1 MAKELFTKGIEYQV
15 RYNSCVLQE
24 LWHYFNLLVLQIIIF
39 LMPTSSELNSGQNF
53 LAQWMS
59 NPSRAGV
66 ILNRGFPSLETG
78 RENQSKANTSSSF
91 TVKSTDFSDTCS
103 FLSDDSL
110 HEEQILDSK
119 SPYRVQS
126 DTNEAHAV
134 FPHTKKAQQ
143 LSMCKDALVHWENT
157 KTDVEP
163 DVGDAKEAAYR
174 DPLFKKLEQL
184 KEVQQ
189 KKQEELKR
197 QQLEQIQRLL
207 EEQEKL
213 LTLVSGQQTPSGL
226 TLLSEDQSPKYGTS
240 INSTTIHK
248 AMPFL
253 SHMCQNQTRENTHGP
268 EILSCGYV
276 QEREMNPCRTMSK
289 ECLLSSKGDSTSPD
303 FFHEAQCLEA
313 CVKTQ
318 NDLKEENKS
327 ITGESILPCWEKM
340 TEQLPEGKEV
350 TNSKKP
356 GDSSDINSGRKLLA
370 VSSIEERPIKAAIR
384 ERKQTYEE
392 FLEEQIQMEEQELKQ
407 RQLQEAEISLL
418 TKTVPKRP
426 FLKRGEGLARFTNA
440 KSKFWKP
447 KESKLIIHQSMPEEQ
462 SVFKADRLQMQR
474 KTALSNKELVTEMK
488 KNNPIKTKASSAVS
502 QKSKVLRSNNGKI
515 ISPSKMKI
523 QIGKKFD
530 GQFRDQIK
538 LEKNSKLEPNKE
550 NIPECTKPFEI
561 GCKVRNKPQ
570 FMEKPLISTE
580 LTHPT
585 SVSQSSV
592 GHIVKDPEFSF
603 EISFQKK
610 LDNWEKEKEKEN
622 LELDEF
628 LFLEQAADEISFSS
642 NSSFVLK
649 ILERDQQTNKGHRM
663 SSTPVKSGHQIKTN
677 VTNTVT
683 PHNQNKKLDYI
694 KQDDN
699 MCEMTKH
706 LESKT
711 SPLSLKEQTI
721 KLSKKAFHTT
731 TSENHI
737 KWNGSEDEDDG
748 NSAISS
754 DFEEQLDSTIKATNE
769 DMKKFFSS
777 SREDNP
783 EKGNGKGP
791 FRDTRKEGK
800 SRDIDLDLSD
810 KDDSSDESIVV
821 ESMNDKI
828 PESSRS
834 SCTNINKIDFDDER
848 TWTDLEENESKHDI
862 LGNEDVNGF
871 LLMDSCSK
879 TEIVNLD
886 KAVKRKVAPIKKG
899 DDLCKSNK
907 NISPPP
913 TSDLMM
919 KLFPSLKPKPKSDSH
934 LASESELN
942 KSQEQPLG
950 ASVRSQILREK
961 VVELETE
968 IERFKA
974 ENASLAKLRNER
986 ENALENLRKEIADF
1000 EQQKAK
1006 ELARIEEF
1014 KKEEMR
1020 KLQKERRVFE
1030 KYTTT
1035 ARAIPDRKERGEI
1048 QVLKQQIADLQEE
1061 LKRKETKW
1069 SNTHGRLKSQIETLA
1084 KENTDLREEIKIMEQ
1099 FRLEAWK
1106 KAEAI
1111 ENNLKNEHP
1120 LISVKKE
1127 ESTNPLLGFQKSQNL
1142 SSSQMEK
1149 YKKNHSR
1156 GQGNLP
1162 RRPKSAPVQDLSNSD
1177 KRQLIP
1183 SEIFEPL
1190 ICPVPDSKV
1199 QEEIHEE
1206 ISHPDG
1212 KIEKVLKSG
1221 CHVILFP
1228 NGTRKEVSSDGK
1240 TVTITFFNGDVK
1252 KVMPDERVIYYYAAT
1267 QTTHTTY
1274 PEGLEVLHFS
1284 SGQIEKH
1291 FPDGRKEITF
1301 PDQSIKNLFEDGRE
1315 ESIFPDGT
1323 IVRVQQD
1330 GNKVIEFNNGQ
1341 RELHTPQFKRR
1352 EYPDGTIKTVYSNG
1366 HQETKY
1372 ISGRVRIKDKDGN
1385 VLMDTK
1391 L

>member
-1 MAKELFTKGIEYQV
+1 MT
-15 RYNSCVLQE
+15 
-24 LWHYFNLLVLQIIIF
+24 IF

-66 ILNRGFPSLETG
+66 ILNRGFPNLEIG
-78 RENQSKANTSSSF
+78 RENQSNANTSSSF
-91 TVKSTDFSDTCS
+91 IVKSTEFSDSCS

-110 HEEQILDSK
+110 REEQILGSK

-126 DTNEAHAV
+126 DTNETHSV
-134 FPHTKKAQQ
+134 FPHTKKSQQ
-143 LSMCKDALVHWENT
+143 SLTCKDTLGHWEDT
-157 KTDVEP
+157 KIDVP
-163 DVGDAKEAAYR
+163 DVNDSKEAAYR

-184 KEVQQ
+184 REVQQ

-197 QQLEQIQRLL
+197 QQIEQIQRLL

-213 LTLVSGQQTPSGL
+213 LTMVSGQQTHSGL
-226 TLLSEDQSPKYGTS
+226 NLLSEDQSPKYGNS
-240 INSTTIHK
+240 MSSTTVHK
-248 AMPFL
+248 TIPFL
-253 SHMCQNQTRENTHGP
+253 SHMYQNQTREKTHGI
-268 EILSCGYV
+268 EVLSCGSV
-276 QEREMNPCRTMSK
+276 QERETNPCRTVNK
-289 ECLLSSKGDSTSPD
+289 ECVLSSKGGITSD

-313 CVKTQ
+313 CIKTQ
-318 NDLKEENKS
+318 NDLKEENKND
-327 ITGESILPCWEKM
+327 TGESILPCWEKM
-340 TEQLPEGKEV
+340 TEQLPEGKEI
-350 TNSKKP
+350 TNSKKL
-356 GDSSDINSGRKLLA
+356 GDSSEINNGRKLLA

-392 FLEEQIQMEEQELKQ
+392 FLEEQIQIEEEELKQ
-407 RQLQEAEISLL
+407 KQLQEAEMSSLA
-418 TKTVPKRP
+418 KAIPKRP

-440 KSKFWKP
+440 KSKSWKS
-447 KESKLIIHQSMPEEQ
+447 KENKLLTHQSMPEEQ
-462 SVFKADRLQMQR
+462 PVFKADRQQMQR
-474 KTALSNKELVTEMK
+474 KTALVNKEPVTEMK
-488 KNNPIKTKASSAVS
+488 KSNQVRTKTSSAIDP
-502 QKSKVLRSNNGKI
+502 QKAKVLRTNNGKI
-515 ISPSKMKI
+515 ISPSKMKM

-538 LEKNSKLEPNKE
+538 FEKNSKLEPNKE

-561 GCKVRNKPQ
+561 GCTVRNKPQ
-570 FMEKPLISTE
+570 CIEKPLISTE
-580 LTHPT
+580 LNNNP
-585 SVSQSSV
+585 SVSKSSM

-649 ILERDQQTNKGHRM
+649 ILERDQQVSKSHRM
-663 SSTPVKSGHQIKTN
+663 SSTPVKLGQQVKTN
-677 VTNTVT
+677 VTDIVI
-683 PHNQNKKLDYI
+683 PYNQNKKLDHI
-694 KQDDN
+694 KQEDKN
-699 MCEMTKH
+699 VYEITKH
-706 LESKT
+706 LELRT
-711 SPLSLKEQTI
+711 SPLSLKEQI
-721 KLSKKAFHTT
+721 SKPSKKTFQTPT
-731 TSENHI
+731 ENQM
-737 KWNGSEDEDDG
+737 KWSVSEDEDDG
-748 NSAISS
+748 NSVISS
-754 DFEEQLDSTIKATNE
+754 DFEEQLDNTIKATNE
-769 DMKKFFSS
+769 DTKKVFSS
-777 SREDNP
+777 CREDNP
-783 EKGNGKGP
+783 EKSDGKGP

-810 KDDSSDESIVV
+810 KDDSSDESIMI
-821 ESMNDKI
+821 ESMNDKV
-828 PESSRS
+828 PEASRKA
-834 SCTNINKIDFDDER
+834 SCTNMNNIDFDDER

-862 LGNEDVNGF
+862 FGNEAVNE
-871 LLMDSCSK
+871 LPLMDYYSK
-879 TEIVNLD
+879 TEIANLD
-886 KAVKRKVAPIKKG
+886 KAIKRKVAPIKKG
-899 DDLCKSNK
+899 DDLCKSSKSIK
-907 NISPPP
+907 NPP
-913 TSDLMM
+913 SDLMM
-919 KLFPSLKPKPKSDSH
+919 KFFPSLKPKPRSDTH
-934 LASESELN
+934 LATEPELN

-950 ASVRSQILREK
+950 DSVRSQILREK

-974 ENASLAKLRNER
+974 ENASLAKLRSER

-1035 ARAIPDRKERGEI
+1035 ARAIPDRKEREEI
-1048 QVLKQQIADLQEE
+1048 QALKQQIADLQEE

-1084 KENTDLREEIKIMEQ
+1084 KENTDLREEIKIMER

-1111 ENNLKNEHP
+1111 ENNLKNEHL
-1120 LISVKKE
+1120 LISVKE
-1127 ESTNPLLGFQKSQNL
+1127 EPTNPLLSFQKSQNL
-1142 SSSQMEK
+1142 SSTNQMEK
-1149 YKKNHSR
+1149 YKKNHSPR
-1156 GQGNLP
+1156 AGNLP
-1162 RRPKSAPVQDLSNSD
+1162 RRPKSAPVHDLSNSD
-1177 KRQLIP
+1177 KGQVIS

-1190 ICPVPDSKV
+1190 ICPAPDSKL
-1199 QEEIHEE
+1199 QEEEIHGE

-1212 KIEKVLKSG
+1212 KVEKVLKSG

-1240 TVTITFFNGDVK
+1240 TITITFFNGDVK

-1315 ESIFPDGT
+1315 ERIFPDGT

-1330 GNKVIEFNNGQ
+1330 GNKIIEFNNGQ

>member
-1 MAKELFTKGIEYQV
+1 
-15 RYNSCVLQE
+15 
-24 LWHYFNLLVLQIIIF
+24 
-39 LMPTSSELNSGQNF
+39 MPTSSELNSGQNF

-66 ILNRGFPSLETG
+66 ILNRGFPNLETG

-91 TVKSTDFSDTCS
+91 TVKSTEFSDNCS

-126 DTNEAHAV
+126 DTNETHAV
-134 FPHTKKAQQ
+134 FPHTKKA
-143 LSMCKDALVHWENT
+143 LGHWENT
-157 KTDVEP
+157 RIDIEP
-163 DVGDAKEAAYR
+163 NVGDAKEAAYR

-189 KKQEELKR
+189 KKQEELKK

-213 LTLVSGQQTPSGL
+213 LTMVSGQQTPSGL
-226 TLLSEDQSPKYGTS
+226 TLLSEDQSTRYGTS
-240 INSTTIHK
+240 MNSTTVHK
-248 AMPFL
+248 TMPFL
-253 SHMCQNQTRENTHGP
+253 SHMYHNQTRENTHAP
-268 EILSCGYV
+268 EILPCGSV
-276 QEREMNPCRTMSK
+276 QEREINPCGTMSK
-289 ECLLSSKGDSTSPD
+289 ECLLSSKGGSTSPD

-313 CVKTQ
+313 GVKTQ
-318 NDLKEENKS
+318 NDLKEENKN

-356 GDSSDINSGRKLLA
+356 GDSSDINNGRKLLA

-392 FLEEQIQMEEQELKQ
+392 FLEEQIQIEEQELKQ

-418 TKTVPKRP
+418 TKAIPKRP

-440 KSKFWKP
+440 KSKFWKS
-447 KESKLIIHQSMPEEQ
+447 KESKLMIHQSMPEEQ
-462 SVFKADRLQMQR
+462 SVFKADRQQMQR
-474 KTALSNKELVTEMK
+474 KTALVNKELVTEMK
-488 KNNPIKTKASSAVS
+488 KSNQVRTKTSSTAIS

-538 LEKNSKLEPNKE
+538 LEKNSKLDPNKE

-561 GCKVRNKPQ
+561 GCKVRNKLQ
-570 FMEKPLISTE
+570 CMEKPLISTE

-585 SVSQSSV
+585 LVSQSSM

-649 ILERDQQTNKGHRM
+649 ILERDQQTSKDHRM
-663 SSTPVKSGHQIKTN
+663 SSTPVKSGQQVKTN
-677 VTNTVT
+677 ITDIVT

-694 KQDDN
+694 KQDDKN
-699 MCEMTKH
+699 ICEITKH
-706 LESKT
+706 LESKAL
-711 SPLSLKEQTI
+711 PLNLKEQTS
-721 KLSKKAFHTT
+721 KLSIKAFQTS
-731 TSENHI
+731 TSENQI
-737 KWNGSEDEDDG
+737 KWNVSEDEDVG
-748 NSAISS
+748 NSAVSS
-754 DFEEQLDSTIKATNE
+754 DSEEQLDTTIKATDE
-769 DMKKFFSS
+769 DTRKFFSN

-783 EKGNGKGP
+783 EKDNGKGP
-791 FRDTRKEGK
+791 FRDTRREGK

-821 ESMNDKI
+821 ESTNDEV
-828 PESSRS
+828 PEASRRA
-834 SCTNINKIDFDDER
+834 SCTNTNKIDFDDER

-862 LGNEDVNGF
+862 LGNEDVNG
-871 LLMDSCSK
+871 LPLMDYCSK

-886 KAVKRKVAPIKKG
+886 KTIKRKVAPIKKA
-899 DDLCKSNK
+899 DDLYKCTKS
-907 NISPPP
+907 ISPPP

-919 KLFPSLKPKPKSDSH
+919 KLFPSLKPKPRSGSH

-950 ASVRSQILREK
+950 DSVRSQILRDK

-986 ENALENLRKEIADF
+986 ESALENLRKEIADF

-1035 ARAIPDRKERGEI
+1035 VRAIPDRKEREEI
-1048 QVLKQQIADLQEE
+1048 QALKQQVADLQEE

-1084 KENTDLREEIKIMEQ
+1084 KENTDLREEIKIMER

-1111 ENNLKNEHP
+1111 ENNLKNERP

-1127 ESTNPLLGFQKSQNL
+1127 EST
-1142 SSSQMEK
+1142 
-1149 YKKNHSR
+1149 
-1156 GQGNLP
+1156 
-1162 RRPKSAPVQDLSNSD
+1162 
-1177 KRQLIP
+1177 LIP
-1183 SEIFEPL
+1183 NEIFEPL
-1190 ICPVPDSKV
+1190 ICPVSDSEV
-1199 QEEIHEE
+1199 EEEIHGE
-1206 ISHPDG
+1206 IGHPDG
-1212 KIEKVLKSG
+1212 KVEKVLKSG

-1240 TVTITFFNGDVK
+1240 TITITFFNGDVK

-1330 GNKVIEFNNGQ
+1330 GSKIIEFNNGQ

>member
-1 MAKELFTKGIEYQV
+1 
-15 RYNSCVLQE
+15 
-24 LWHYFNLLVLQIIIF
+24 
-39 LMPTSSELNSGQNF
+39 MPTSSELNSGQNF

-91 TVKSTDFSDTCS
+91 AVKSTDFSDSCS

-126 DTNEAHAV
+126 DTNETHAV
-134 FPHTKKAQQ
+134 FPHTKKIQQ
-143 LSMCKDALVHWENT
+143 LSTCKDALGHWENSRI
-157 KTDVEP
+157 DVEH
-163 DVGDAKEAAYR
+163 DAGDAKEAAYR

-213 LTLVSGQQTPSGL
+213 LTMVSGQQAPSGL
-226 TLLSEDQSPKYGTS
+226 TLLSEDQSPKHGTS
-240 INSTTIHK
+240 VSSTTVHK
-248 AMPFL
+248 TMPFL
-253 SHMCQNQTRENTHGP
+253 SHMYLNQTRENTHGP
-268 EILSCGYV
+268 EILSCGYI
-276 QEREMNPCRTMSK
+276 QERETNPCRTMSK
-289 ECLLSSKGDSTSPD
+289 ECLLSSKGGSTPPD

-318 NDLKEENKS
+318 NDLKEENKN

-356 GDSSDINSGRKLLA
+356 GDSSDINNGRKLLA

-392 FLEEQIQMEEQELKQ
+392 FLEEQIQIEEQELKQ

-418 TKTVPKRP
+418 TKAIPKRP

-447 KESKLIIHQSMPEEQ
+447 KESKLMIHQNMPEEQ
-462 SVFKADRLQMQR
+462 SVFKADRQQMQR
-474 KTALSNKELVTEMK
+474 KTALVNKELITEMK
-488 KNNPIKTKASSAVS
+488 KSNQVRTKTSSAAVS

-515 ISPSKMKI
+515 ISPSKTKI

-530 GQFRDQIK
+530 GQLRDQIK
-538 LEKNSKLEPNKE
+538 LEKPSKLEPNKE

-561 GCKVRNKPQ
+561 GSKVRNKPKC
-570 FMEKPLISTE
+570 MEKPLISTE
-580 LTHPT
+580 LIHPT
-585 SVSQSSV
+585 SVSQSSISHV
-592 GHIVKDPEFSF
+592 VKDSEFSF

-649 ILERDQQTNKGHRM
+649 ILERDQQTSKDHKM
-663 SSTPVKSGHQIKTN
+663 SSTPVKSGQQVKTDI
-677 VTNTVT
+677 TDIVT

-694 KQDDN
+694 KQDDKN
-699 MCEMTKH
+699 MCEITKH
-706 LESKT
+706 LESKI
-711 SPLSLKEQTI
+711 SPLSVKEQTSR
-721 KLSKKAFHTT
+721 LSKKTFQ
-731 TSENHI
+731 TSENQI
-737 KWNGSEDEDDG
+737 KWNVSEDEDDG

-754 DFEEQLDSTIKATNE
+754 DFEDQLNSTIKATNE
-769 DMKKFFSS
+769 DPKMFFSS

-810 KDDSSDESIVV
+810 RDDSSDESVVV
-821 ESMNDKI
+821 ESINDKD
-828 PESSRS
+828 PESSRRA

-848 TWTDLEENESKHDI
+848 TWTDLEENESKHDT
-862 LGNEDVNGF
+862 LENKDVDGLPLIDYCN
-871 LLMDSCSK
+871 K
-879 TEIVNLD
+879 TEVTNLD

-899 DDLCKSNK
+899 DDFCKSNK
-907 NISPPP
+907 SISPPP

-934 LASESELN
+934 LDSELN

-950 ASVRSQILREK
+950 DSVRSQILREK

-986 ENALENLRKEIADF
+986 ESALENLRKEIADF
-1000 EQQKAK
+1000 ELQKAK

-1035 ARAIPDRKERGEI
+1035 ARAIPDRKEREEI
-1048 QVLKQQIADLQEE
+1048 QALKQQISDLQEE
-1061 LKRKETKW
+1061 LKRKELKW

-1084 KENTDLREEIKIMEQ
+1084 KENTDLREEIKIMER

-1111 ENNLKNEHP
+1111 ENNLKNENS

-1149 YKKNHSR
+1149 YKKNHSP

-1162 RRPKSAPVQDLSNSD
+1162 RRPKSAPVHDLSNSD

-1183 SEIFEPL
+1183 SEICEPL

-1199 QEEIHEE
+1199 QEEEIHGE

-1212 KIEKVLKSG
+1212 KVEKVLKSG

-1240 TVTITFFNGDVK
+1240 TITITFFNGDVK

-1330 GNKVIEFNNGQ
+1330 GNKIIEFNNGQ

>member
-1 MAKELFTKGIEYQV
+1 M
-15 RYNSCVLQE
+15 
-24 LWHYFNLLVLQIIIF
+24 
-39 LMPTSSELNSGQNF
+39 
-53 LAQWMS
+53 
-59 NPSRAGV
+59 
-66 ILNRGFPSLETG
+66 
-78 RENQSKANTSSSF
+78 
-91 TVKSTDFSDTCS
+91 
-103 FLSDDSL
+103 
-110 HEEQILDSK
+110 
-119 SPYRVQS
+119 
-126 DTNEAHAV
+126 
-134 FPHTKKAQQ
+134 
-143 LSMCKDALVHWENT
+143 
-157 KTDVEP
+157 
-163 DVGDAKEAAYR
+163 
-174 DPLFKKLEQL
+174 
-184 KEVQQ
+184 
-189 KKQEELKR
+189 
-197 QQLEQIQRLL
+197 
-207 EEQEKL
+207 
-213 LTLVSGQQTPSGL
+213 VSGQQTHSGL

-240 INSTTIHK
+240 INSTTHK
-248 AMPFL
+248 TMHFL
-253 SHMCQNQTRENTHGP
+253 SHVYQNQTREKTHGP
-268 EILSCGYV
+268 EISSCGSV
-276 QEREMNPCRTMSK
+276 QEREINPCRTMSK
-289 ECLLSSKGDSTSPD
+289 ECVLSSKGGSISPD

-313 CVKTQ
+313 SVKTQ
-318 NDLKEENKS
+318 NDLKEENKNIS
-327 ITGESILPCWEKM
+327 GESVLPCWEKM

-356 GDSSDINSGRKLLA
+356 GDSSDINNGRKLLA

-392 FLEEQIQMEEQELKQ
+392 FLEEQIQIEEQELKQ
-407 RQLQEAEISLL
+407 KQLQEAEMSLL
-418 TKTVPKRP
+418 TKVIPKRP

-440 KSKFWKP
+440 KSKCWKS
-447 KESKLIIHQSMPEEQ
+447 KESKSMIHQSMPEEQ
-462 SVFKADRLQMQR
+462 PVFKADRQQMQR
-474 KTALSNKELVTEMK
+474 KTALINKELVTEMK
-488 KNNPIKTKASSAVS
+488 KNNQVRMKTSSAAVS
-502 QKSKVLRSNNGKI
+502 QKSKILKSNNGKTV
-515 ISPSKMKI
+515 SPSKMKI
-523 QIGKKFD
+523 QFGKKFD
-530 GQFRDQIK
+530 GQFRDQLK
-538 LEKNSKLEPNKE
+538 LEKNTKLEPNKE
-550 NIPECTKPFEI
+550 NIPEGSKPFEI

-570 FMEKPLISTE
+570 CTEKPLISTE
-580 LTHPT
+580 LTNPT
-585 SVSQSSV
+585 SVSKNSM

-603 EISFQKK
+603 EVSFQKK

-649 ILERDQQTNKGHRM
+649 ILERDQQTTRGHRM
-663 SSTPVKSGHQIKTN
+663 SSTPVKSGQQMKRN
-677 VTNTVT
+677 VIDIVT
-683 PHNQNKKLDYI
+683 PHNQNKKLDHI
-694 KQDDN
+694 KQEDKN
-699 MCEMTKH
+699 MCEITKH

-711 SPLSLKEQTI
+711 SPLSLKEQI
-721 KLSKKAFHTT
+721 SKVSKKGFQTT
-731 TSENHI
+731 TSENQI
-737 KWNGSEDEDDG
+737 KWNVSEDEDDG

-769 DMKKFFSS
+769 DTNKFFSS
-777 SREDNP
+777 CREDNP
-783 EKGNGKGP
+783 EKGDGKGP

-821 ESMNDKI
+821 ESMNDKVS
-828 PESSRS
+828 EASRRA
-834 SCTNINKIDFDDER
+834 SCTNMNKIDFDDER
-848 TWTDLEENESKHDI
+848 TWTDLEENESNLDI
-862 LGNEDVNGF
+862 LGNEDVNG
-871 LLMDSCSK
+871 LPLMDHCSK
-879 TEIVNLD
+879 TEIANLD
-886 KAVKRKVAPIKKG
+886 KAIKRKVAPIKKG
-899 DDLCKSNK
+899 DDLCKSSK
-907 NISPPP
+907 SRSPPP
-913 TSDLMM
+913 SDLMM
-919 KLFPSLKPKPKSDSH
+919 KLFPSLKPKPRSDSH

-950 ASVRSQILREK
+950 DSVRSQILREK

-986 ENALENLRKEIADF
+986 ESALENLRKEIADF

-1030 KYTTT
+1030 KYTTA
-1035 ARAIPDRKERGEI
+1035 ARAIPDRKEREEI
-1048 QVLKQQIADLQEE
+1048 QALKQQIADLQEE

-1069 SNTHGRLKSQIETLA
+1069 SNTHSRLKSQIETLA
-1084 KENTDLREEIKIMEQ
+1084 KENTDLREEIKIMER

-1127 ESTNPLLGFQKSQNL
+1127 ESTNPLLGFQKSQSL
-1142 SSSQMEK
+1142 SSNQTEK
-1149 YKKNHSR
+1149 YKKNHSPV
-1156 GQGNLP
+1156 QGNLP
-1162 RRPKSAPVQDLSNSD
+1162 RRPKSAPIHDLSNSD
-1177 KRQLIP
+1177 KGQFIP
-1183 SEIFEPL
+1183 SEISEPL
-1190 ICPVPDSKV
+1190 TCPVPDSKV
-1199 QEEIHEE
+1199 QEEEIHGE

-1212 KIEKVLKSG
+1212 KVEKVLKSG

-1240 TVTITFFNGDVK
+1240 TIIITFFNGDVK

-1274 PEGLEVLHFS
+1274 PDGLEVLHFS

-1330 GNKVIEFNNGQ
+1330 GNKIIEFNNGQ

>member
-1 MAKELFTKGIEYQV
+1 
-15 RYNSCVLQE
+15 
-24 LWHYFNLLVLQIIIF
+24 
-39 LMPTSSELNSGQNF
+39 MPTSSELNSGQNF

-66 ILNRGFPSLETG
+66 ILNRGFPNLETG

-91 TVKSTDFSDTCS
+91 TVKSTEFSDNCS

-126 DTNEAHAV
+126 DTNETHAV
-134 FPHTKKAQQ
+134 FPHTKKA
-143 LSMCKDALVHWENT
+143 LGHWENT
-157 KTDVEP
+157 RIDIEP
-163 DVGDAKEAAYR
+163 NVGDAKEAAYR

-189 KKQEELKR
+189 KKQEELKK

-213 LTLVSGQQTPSGL
+213 LTMVSGQQTPSGL
-226 TLLSEDQSPKYGTS
+226 TLLSEDQSTRYGTS
-240 INSTTIHK
+240 MNSTTVHK
-248 AMPFL
+248 TMPFL
-253 SHMCQNQTRENTHGP
+253 SHMYHNQTRENTHAP
-268 EILSCGYV
+268 EILPCGSV
-276 QEREMNPCRTMSK
+276 QEREINPCGTMSK
-289 ECLLSSKGDSTSPD
+289 ECLLSSKGGSTSPD

-313 CVKTQ
+313 GVKTQ
-318 NDLKEENKS
+318 NDLKEENKN

-356 GDSSDINSGRKLLA
+356 GDSSDINNGRKLLA

-392 FLEEQIQMEEQELKQ
+392 FLEEQIQIEEQELKQ

-418 TKTVPKRP
+418 TKAIPKRP

-440 KSKFWKP
+440 KSKFWKS
-447 KESKLIIHQSMPEEQ
+447 KESKLMIHQSMPEEQ
-462 SVFKADRLQMQR
+462 SVFKADRQQMQR
-474 KTALSNKELVTEMK
+474 KTALVNKELVTEMK
-488 KNNPIKTKASSAVS
+488 KSNQVRTKTSSTAIS

-538 LEKNSKLEPNKE
+538 LEKNSKLDPNKE

-561 GCKVRNKPQ
+561 GCKVRNKLQ
-570 FMEKPLISTE
+570 CMEKPLISTE

-585 SVSQSSV
+585 LVSQSSM

-649 ILERDQQTNKGHRM
+649 ILERDQQTSKDHRM
-663 SSTPVKSGHQIKTN
+663 SSTPVKSGQQVKTN
-677 VTNTVT
+677 ITDIVT

-694 KQDDN
+694 KQDDKN
-699 MCEMTKH
+699 ICEITKH
-706 LESKT
+706 LESKAL
-711 SPLSLKEQTI
+711 PLNLKEQTS
-721 KLSKKAFHTT
+721 KLSIKAFQTS
-731 TSENHI
+731 TSENQI
-737 KWNGSEDEDDG
+737 KWNVSEDEDVG
-748 NSAISS
+748 NSAVSS
-754 DFEEQLDSTIKATNE
+754 DSEEQLDTTIKATDE
-769 DMKKFFSS
+769 DTRKFFSN

-783 EKGNGKGP
+783 EKDNGKGP
-791 FRDTRKEGK
+791 FRDTRREGK

-821 ESMNDKI
+821 ESTNDEV
-828 PESSRS
+828 PEASRRA
-834 SCTNINKIDFDDER
+834 SCTNTNKIDFDDER

-862 LGNEDVNGF
+862 LGNEDVNG
-871 LLMDSCSK
+871 LPLMDYCSK

-886 KAVKRKVAPIKKG
+886 KTIKRKVAPIKKA
-899 DDLCKSNK
+899 DDLYKCTKS
-907 NISPPP
+907 ISPPP

-919 KLFPSLKPKPKSDSH
+919 KLFPSLKPKPRSGSH

-950 ASVRSQILREK
+950 DSVRSQILRDK

-986 ENALENLRKEIADF
+986 ESALENLRKEIADF

-1035 ARAIPDRKERGEI
+1035 VRAIPDRKEREEI
-1048 QVLKQQIADLQEE
+1048 QALKQQVADLQEE

-1084 KENTDLREEIKIMEQ
+1084 KENTDLREEIKIMER

-1111 ENNLKNEHP
+1111 ENNLKNERP

-1149 YKKNHSR
+1149 YKKNHSPGR
-1156 GQGNLP
+1156 GNLP
-1162 RRPKSAPVQDLSNSD
+1162 RRPKSAPVHDLSNSD

-1183 SEIFEPL
+1183 NEIFEPL
-1190 ICPVPDSKV
+1190 ICPVSDSEV
-1199 QEEIHEE
+1199 EEEIHGE
-1206 ISHPDG
+1206 IGHPDG
-1212 KIEKVLKSG
+1212 KVEKVLKSG

-1240 TVTITFFNGDVK
+1240 TITITFFNGDVK

-1330 GNKVIEFNNGQ
+1330 GSKIIEFNNGQ